1 MLTQLPTP
9 MSLWTFRECLEGLGL
24 ALLGGRPTLQGLSPR
39 SLSPWRPSI
48 FGQAENYRPWEFCR
62 AEINQNVPVHL
73 HLTLTYLY
81 TVIILSKLPHH
92 IFDKIQTLTL
102 LGLWVLWRPRPLG
115 VNLSC
120 WLQLRPLGP
129 RRESVQSITVKKKK
143 VILGGGLLLSDIWLN
158 FVSLSPFGTQL
169 ALYFPYCTANSG
181 RRGEGEGVGGEVLFL
196 LGSCHYWHYLT
207 ILSPYIE
214 FNSCMSQYH

>member
-92 IFDKIQTLTL
+92 IFDKIQVDNFVNTHSPIDKIQTLTL
-102 LGLWVLWRPRPLG
+102 SGLWVLWRPRPLG

-129 RRESVQSITVKKKK
+129 RRESVQSITVRKKKGNT
-143 VILGGGLLLSDIWLN
+143 GGWTIIEWHLAQFCIVEPFWHSISPIFSLLY
-158 FVSLSPFGTQL
+158 G
-169 ALYFPYCTANSG
+169 
-181 RRGEGEGVGGEVLFL
+181 
-196 LGSCHYWHYLT
+196 
-207 ILSPYIE
+207 
-214 FNSCMSQYH
+214 